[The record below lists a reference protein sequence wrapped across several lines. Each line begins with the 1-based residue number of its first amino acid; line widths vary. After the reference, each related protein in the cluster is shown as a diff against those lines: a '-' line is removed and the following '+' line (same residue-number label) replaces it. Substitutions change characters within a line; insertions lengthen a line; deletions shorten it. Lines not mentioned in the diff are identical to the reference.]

1 MCVVTGGDPTD
12 GIIWRVGGRYSNIVL
27 SVVTMGAHSNKCG
40 MQLSNVG
47 ESYMDL
53 CIVTMGDLTN

>member
-1 MCVVTGGDPTD
+1 MELSGKWEGG
-12 GIIWRVGGRYSNIVL
+12 IQNIVL
-27 SVVTMGAHSNKCG
+27 SVVTMGAHSYKCG

-53 CIVTMGDLTN
+53 CIVTRGDPTN